1 MPQTGPPFSV
11 SRPRPWQASA
21 GFAHEMVVPP
31 HSTHGVGSMLVFA
44 QNSQRHEMRKLDTTC
59 AAANGPGH
67 VGVNIVFGGG
77 SLW

>member
-44 QNSQRHEMRKLDTTC
+44 QNSQRHEMRKSWTQPAPRLMDQ
-59 AAANGPGH
+59 AMSA
-67 VGVNIVFGGG
+67 
-77 SLW
+77 